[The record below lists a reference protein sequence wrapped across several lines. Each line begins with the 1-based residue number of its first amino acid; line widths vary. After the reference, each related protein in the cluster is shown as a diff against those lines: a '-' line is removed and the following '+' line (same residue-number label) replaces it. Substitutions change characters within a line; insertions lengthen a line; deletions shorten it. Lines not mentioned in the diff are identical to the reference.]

1 MIAGAPHLVAALV
14 ALAPLPVDSTCQG
27 VGEPTVVATTMA
39 RRDSL
44 PPDRWLGADKVQH
57 ALLSGATLA
66 FSFAGMRAAGIDR
79 RPALVG
85 AVVPTAIVAFGKEIR
100 DRRVTGRFSV
110 RDLLADAVGAGAYA
124 AILARTVR

>member
-1 MIAGAPHLVAALV
+1 MITGAPHLFAALV
-14 ALAPLPVDSTCQG
+14 ALAPLPADSTRHT
-27 VGEPTVVATTMA
+27 VHEPTVVAMKTA

-66 FSFAGMRAAGIDR
+66 FSFAGVRAAGLDR